1 MDVAER
7 YCLNNK
13 GNQAFEHIFK
23 QIDSTNYGYLMDQ
36 EYHYV
41 NEERL
46 IKHIKPD
53 ICVFDLN
60 NPRSYKFAKTL
71 SKDGGYKGLSYENI
85 FCMILNRDLSK
96 SMFSKKS

>member
-1 MDVAER
+1 
-7 YCLNNK
+7 
-13 GNQAFEHIFK
+13 
-23 QIDSTNYGYLMDQ
+23 MDQ

-60 NPRSYKFAKTL
+60 NPDLINLQTL